1 MEEIGLEEWKYMI
14 KMGALT
20 RGYIGTP
27 SVEKEIAEFANSC
40 LQAIFIWKYVTFVEH

>member
-20 RGYIGTP
+20 HGYIGTP
-27 SVEKEIAEFANSC
+27 SVEKEIAECTNS
-40 LQAIFIWKYVTFVEH
+40 LFKPSSFKSMYPS